1 MRFEKEVSIF
11 AENAILKRFQANE
24 TNFSVVQGKISAIIS
39 ESEITELQNG
49 NITMYDKLGE
59 VEQTAGG
66 VKSKFETF
74 QTEYN
79 QAKEEYEKFE
89 KSTSEY
95 IQTSSQFQTTV
106 ENYMKTTDD
115 KVDDIKT
122 VASQTADK
130 FTWLVASGESKTD
143 FTLTDRVAELITESL
158 TIKSPDGSKTIIS
171 GGKMDIEQIFA
182 QDIYASGTIHSLN
195 LEGSTI
201 TGADIT
207 ADSITANQSYSIYNG
222 NSNRKIIYY
231 DGSVKIGLLNDAN
244 TYDGAGFEFLGDKTI
259 NVYGHMYTQG
269 YDIDVA
275 GVNASGE
282 AHFEKSVSVGN
293 NISTGGNYNGS
304 GYVQC
309 NGLINTYSEYQSCK
323 GTGQRDWRFGSN
335 TGTGDSNWFGF
346 YDYTSG
352 FHGGIYGPD
361 HSLRMEGEIIGKSAN
376 AFRAVQ
382 GYFGL
387 VMRND
392 GTNFYFMP
400 TNEGDPYGAWHE
412 KNYSFI
418 NLATGQWTFKDNRDH
433 QLYPVLTATT
443 DNYRITSL
451 QLSGNNL
458 RFNCGDGVSRYCTGT
473 TSDIRLKD
481 NINAVEVMDALSV
494 INSIKLHSFDWKGN
508 GEHQRIGFIA
518 DELEQ
523 LDPKFAVG
531 GGMTEDGE
539 INAKVVDTFYLI
551 GYIVKA
557 LQEMSAKLNS

>member
-11 AENAILKRFQANE
+11 AKNAILKRFQANE

-143 FTLTDRVAELITESL
+143 LTLTDRVAELVTESL
-158 TIKSPDGSKTIIS
+158 IIKSPDGSKTIIS
-171 GGKMDIEQIFA
+171 GGKMDIGQIFA

-222 NSNRKIIYY
+222 TDSQRIIYY
-231 DGSVKIGLLNDAN
+231 DGSIRLGKMGSGTSIQS
-244 TYDGAGFEFLGDKTI
+244 GAGFEFFDTTI
-259 NVYGHMYTQG
+259 TMYGSLNLY
-269 YDIDVA
+269 
-275 GVNASGE
+275 SG
-282 AHFEKSVSVGN
+282 
-293 NISTGGNYNGS
+293 NISTPGTISAKVLSASADVNAGGNYNGQ

-309 NGLINTYSEYQSCK
+309 NGIINTYSEYQSQK
-323 GTGQRDWRFGSN
+323 GSRDWRFGSA
-335 TGTGDSNWFGF
+335 TGTGDQSWFGF